1 MKRKRLTLNDT
12 EQLSRQFGFDKADQD
27 CLQKDY
33 HMHALRDVYFGKVV
47 FQTMDDASYSLNFD
61 LEERNP
67 STIARL
73 GREMLQNAEN
83 IAL

>member
-1 MKRKRLTLNDT
+1 LKRKRLTLNDT

-47 FQTMDDASYSLNFD
+47 FQTMDDASYSLIFD
-61 LEERNP
+61 LGKKNGIHP
-67 STIARL
+67 QQ
-73 GREMLQNAEN
+73 LQGLAAKCCKMRK
-83 IAL
+83 I